1 MSTSTTILLVE
12 DQRDL
17 RDLVQRVLEKEGFDV
32 IAVGDGESALDI
44 ARLHQPDLIILDLTL
59 PTIDGLDVCRA
70 LRRDAK
76 LMRLPVVI
84 LSARGSESD
93 RILGLELGADDYLSK
108 PFSGR
113 ELVARTRAVLR
124 RSRPNLAESQT
135 RKVGNLEIDTLRHEA
150 RLSGRKLNLRR
161 SEFNILNFL
170 ASEPGRV
177 FSRDEIIDGALN
189 REISVTERTIDV
201 HITKIRQQLDEGV
214 KILQTVRGIG
224 YRLSAE

>member
-1 MSTSTTILLVE
+1 MSSATTILLVE

-76 LMRLPVVI
+76 LIRLPVVI

-124 RSRPNLAESQT
+124 RSRPNPAESQT
-135 RKVGNLEIDTLRHEA
+135 RKVGNLEIDALRHEA
-150 RLSGRKLNLRR
+150 RHSGRKLNLRR

-170 ASEPGRV
+170 ASEPGRA

-201 HITKIRQQLDEGV
+201 HITKIRQQLDEGA